1 METLH
6 LHRKNSGSYPTWLWY
21 PADHQSQL
29 IALMHFS
36 GGSCAISN
44 ECLDEVI
51 YVAGLHG
58 WKVVTES
65 EDESRVND
73 LAHPREKGQAN
84 E

>member
-1 METLH
+1 
-6 LHRKNSGSYPTWLWY
+6 
-21 PADHQSQL
+21 
-29 IALMHFS
+29 MHFS